1 MGMFF
6 SNNKKEDSQSPPTES
21 VPTKQSGQLPELKQ
35 KIIKTDLPEYVSAQT
50 MNEFEKLEKTDPIA
64 AEFSIGVNY
73 IQFLLSLPWFS
84 HTTDNLDLVRAENI
98 LNEQHYGLQTVKERV
113 LEFLAAKILKSQEK
127 SRILI
132 VDDEEIARKN
142 LQHFFTGQGY
152 SIETAENGSEAIQKV
167 EREPHFDVII
177 TDLKMDEMDGIT
189 LIENVSK
196 ISPTTS
202 IIMVTGY
209 ATVTSAVDAMRKGAT
224 HYLTKPVQLGV
235 LKETVQ
241 DVLRKQNRLEVGRGP
256 VLCFTGPPGTGK
268 TSIGHAIATALGR
281 KFVRLSMGGLRDE
294 AEIRGHR
301 RTYVGAMPGRVI
313 SEMKRAETMNP
324 CFMLD
329 EIDKI
334 GQDFR
339 GDPASV
345 LLEVLDP
352 EQNAKFIDHYLEI
365 PFDLSSVMFI
375 ATSNNVDK
383 LPRPLL
389 DRLEVITFPSYSLQE
404 KLVISKRYLLP
415 KQLAANGLTGQKPEV
430 TDSALAKL
438 ISDYTLEAGVR
449 GLNREIATICRK
461 LALVFL
467 KKQGQEP
474 LPLVDET
481 MITSLL
487 GPRKYRKEAAERGD
501 RIGVSTSLVW
511 TQYGGEIM
519 FIEALSMVGSK
530 NLILTGS
537 LGDVLQESAQT
548 ALSYIRSNALSLGIH
563 ENFYEKS
570 DIHIHL
576 PAGAISKD
584 GPSAGVTMFTALTS
598 MLTDR
603 PVRSDVAMTGEVTLR
618 GRVLPIGGLKE
629 KALGALRAGI
639 RKVIIPDKNKKDLA
653 DIPKNVKRKIKFI
666 PVIHMNEVLANAL
679 VDQKLKNKMTP
690 IKLHNPKN

>member
-1 MGMFF
+1 MFF
-6 SNNKKEDSQSPPTES
+6 KKDQSAGPP
-21 VPTKQSGQLPELKQ
+21 PGQKPPKHLGQLSELKQ
-35 KIIKTDLPEYVSAQT
+35 KIIKTDLPEYVSVQT

-73 IQFLLSLPWFS
+73 IQLLLSLPWFS
-84 HTTDNLDLVRAENI
+84 HTTDNLDLERAENI
-98 LNEQHYGLQTVKERV
+98 LNELHYGLQTVKERV
-113 LEFLAAKILKSQEK
+113 LEFLAAKTLKSQEQ

-132 VDDEEIARKN
+132 VDDEEIARNN
-142 LQHFFTGQGY
+142 LHHFFSSQGF
-152 SIETAENGSEAIQKV
+152 SIDTAANGNEAIHKV
-167 EREPHFDVII
+167 EHEPHFDVII
-177 TDLKMDEMDGIT
+177 TDLKMDEMDGLT
-189 LIENVSK
+189 LIENVAK

-209 ATVTSAVDAMRKGAT
+209 ATVTTAVDALRKGAT

-241 DVLRKQNRLEVGRGP
+241 DVLRKQSRLQVGKGP

-268 TSIGHAIATALGR
+268 TSIGHAVATALGR

-313 SEMKRAETMNP
+313 SEMKRAQTMNP

-352 EQNAKFIDHYLEI
+352 EQNSSFVDHYLEI

-415 KQLAANGLTGQKPEV
+415 KQLSANGLTGQNPEV
-430 TDSALAKL
+430 TEGALTKL
-438 ISDYTLEAGVR
+438 ISDYTLESGVR

-461 LALVFL
+461 LALIFL
-467 KKQGQEP
+467 RNQGKEA
-474 LPLVDET
+474 LPVVDEK
-481 MITSLL
+481 MIPTLL

-501 RIGVSTSLVW
+501 RVGVSTSLVW

-519 FIEALSMVGSK
+519 FIEALTMPGSK

-537 LGDVLQESAQT
+537 LGEVLRESAQT
-548 ALSYIRSNALSLGIH
+548 ALSYIRSNAFSLGIH
-563 ENFYEKS
+563 EDFYEKS

-584 GPSAGVTMFTALTS
+584 GPSAGVAIAMAVISLLTG
-598 MLTDR
+598 R
-603 PVRSDVAMTGEVTLR
+603 PFRGNIAITGELTLT
-618 GRVLPIGGLKE
+618 GQILPVG
-629 KALGALRAGI
+629 GI
-639 RKVIIPDKNKKDLA
+639 REKLLAASNSGISEVFLPSRNQEDVESLSPDVTV
-653 DIPKNVKRKIKFI
+653 DIQIEFTDSIDMLVDK
-666 PVIHMNEVLANAL
+666 VLA
-679 VDQKLKNKMTP
+679 
-690 IKLHNPKN
+690 PKQSPSL